1 MNYFYFF
8 FFLSLAIIILIKPFT
23 QFISAWVMRSERLT
37 VTGLLTGSLGL
48 LCIYISLIDPF
59 WFERMWM
66 IVTFVLGILLLMR
79 GFFIIFFLGVIKKM
93 LPSLM
98 KNYYKFSIPIS
109 MLMVFLAFM
118 IVSTDYVGPQKDIS
132 SCESDDQ
139 IQVICNFSNSEDIVI
154 TPDKKFL
161 FMSQMGSIAP
171 WGENESGYFAI
182 MDLSNNKK
190 IIPKITLEENTWGE
204 ETCSRKDDDEYG
216 PHGIDLVERN
226 DGRYQIGVISHHP
239 KESVEMFELKKN
251 DLSWEIIW
259 RGCVNVP
266 DKFYF
271 NDLSLKKDGSFYASH
286 MYKRD
291 ITMNEWFMI
300 ALLKNN
306 SGNIVLWENSNFTEI
321 EGSEGS
327 SPNGLVLDEESNI
340 LYVSYNLD
348 DKVTIFDL
356 SNNSKINSYFIESP
370 DNPYIKDNSIWLTSL
385 NFQPND
391 AMDCITKVNC
401 SLPFSIHELDK
412 KTFKLKNKYTFSKTV
427 FGLPTV
433 AVPINETVYM
443 GSFHADRLGS
453 FKIN

>member
-23 QFISAWVMRSERLT
+23 KFIYDWVMRSEKLNI
-37 VTGLLTGSLGL
+37 TGFLTGSIGI
-48 LCIYISLIDPF
+48 LCIYISLLDPF
-59 WFERMWM
+59 WFERMWR
-66 IVTFVLGILLLMR
+66 IVTFILGILLLMR
-79 GFFIIFFLGVIKKM
+79 AFFIIFFLGVIKKM
-93 LPSLM
+93 LPTFMS
-98 KNYYKFSIPIS
+98 NYYKFSIPIS

-118 IVSTDYVGPQKDIS
+118 IVSTDYIGPQKDIS
-132 SCESDDQ
+132 SCESDNQ
-139 IQVICNFSNSEDIVI
+139 IQVICNFSNSEDIII

-204 ETCSRKDDDEYG
+204 ETCKRKDYDEYG

-226 DGRYQIGVISHHP
+226 DGRYQIGVISHYP
-239 KESVEMFELKKN
+239 KESVEMFELRKN

-266 DKFYF
+266 DEYYF

-291 ITMNEWFMI
+291 ITMNEWFVM
-300 ALLKNN
+300 ALLKSN
-306 SGNIVLWENSNFTEI
+306 SGNIVLWENANFTEI
-321 EGSEGS
+321 KGSEGS
-327 SPNGLVLDEESNI
+327 SPNGIVLDEKSNT
-340 LYVSYNLD
+340 LYISYNLE

-356 SNNSKINSYFIESP
+356 SNNLKINSYFIESP
-370 DNPYIKDNSIWLTSL
+370 DNPYIKDGSIWLTSL

-391 AMDCITKVNC
+391 AMDCIYKVNC

-412 KTFKLKNKYTFSKTV
+412 ETFELKNKYTFSKTV

-433 AVPINETVYM
+433 AVPINKKVYM

>member
-23 QFISAWVMRSERLT
+23 KFIYDWVMRSEKLN
-37 VTGLLTGSLGL
+37 VTGLLTGSIGI
-48 LCIYISLIDPF
+48 LCIYISLLDPF
-59 WFERMWM
+59 WFERMWR
-66 IVTFVLGILLLMR
+66 IVTFILGILLLMR
-79 GFFIIFFLGVIKKM
+79 GFFIIFFLAVIKKI
-93 LPSLM
+93 LPTFMS
-98 KNYYKFSIPIS
+98 NYYKFSIPIS

-118 IVSTDYVGPQKDIS
+118 IVSTDYIGPQKDIS

-139 IQVICNFSNSEDIVI
+139 IQVICDFSNSEDIVI

-204 ETCSRKDDDEYG
+204 EVCIRKDDDEYG

-226 DGRYQIGVISHHP
+226 DGKYQIGVISHYP
-239 KESVEMFELKKN
+239 KESVEMFELRKN

-266 DKFYF
+266 DEYYF

-291 ITMNEWFMI
+291 ITMNEWFVM
-300 ALLKNN
+300 ALLKSN
-306 SGNIVLWENSNFTEI
+306 SGNIVLWENANFTEI
-321 EGSEGS
+321 KGSEGS
-327 SPNGLVLDEESNI
+327 SPNGIVLDEDSNT
-340 LYVSYNLD
+340 LYISYNLE

-370 DNPYIKDNSIWLTSL
+370 DNPYIKDGSIWLTSL

-391 AMDCITKVNC
+391 AMDCIYKVNC

-412 KTFKLKNKYTFSKTV
+412 ETFELKNKYTFSKTV

-433 AVPINETVYM
+433 AVPINKKVYM

>member
-37 VTGLLTGSLGL
+37 ATGLLTGSLGL

-93 LPSLM
+93 LPSFM
-98 KNYYKFSIPIS
+98 NNYYKFSIPIS

-139 IQVICNFSNSEDIVI
+139 IQVICDFINSEDIVI

-190 IIPKITLEENTWGE
+190 IIPKIT
-204 ETCSRKDDDEYG
+204 
-216 PHGIDLVERN
+216 P
-226 DGRYQIGVISHHP
+226 
-239 KESVEMFELKKN
+239 
-251 DLSWEIIW
+251 
-259 RGCVNVP
+259 
-266 DKFYF
+266 
-271 NDLSLKKDGSFYASH
+271 
-286 MYKRD
+286 
-291 ITMNEWFMI
+291 
-300 ALLKNN
+300 
-306 SGNIVLWENSNFTEI
+306 
-321 EGSEGS
+321 
-327 SPNGLVLDEESNI
+327 
-340 LYVSYNLD
+340 VSY
-348 DKVTIFDL
+348 TH
-356 SNNSKINSYFIESP
+356 
-370 DNPYIKDNSIWLTSL
+370 LT
-385 NFQPND
+385 
-391 AMDCITKVNC
+391 
-401 SLPFSIHELDK
+401 
-412 KTFKLKNKYTFSKTV
+412 
-427 FGLPTV
+427 LPT
-433 AVPINETVYM
+433 TV
-443 GSFHADRLGS
+443 
-453 FKIN
+453 IV